1 MVHGHVR
8 IFLNFGTFPLIVL
21 IEIVQVIKNIFFET
35 VYVITNKL
43 SLIKDNSYTRLDVV
57 PETFAG
63 AH

>member
-21 IEIVQVIKNIFFET
+21 IEIVQVIKNIFF
-35 VYVITNKL
+35 VSLYVITNKL